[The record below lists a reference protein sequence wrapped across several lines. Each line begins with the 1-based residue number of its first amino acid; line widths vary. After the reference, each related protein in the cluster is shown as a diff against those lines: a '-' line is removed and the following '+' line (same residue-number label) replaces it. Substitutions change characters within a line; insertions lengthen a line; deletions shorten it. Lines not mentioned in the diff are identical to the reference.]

1 MVYHSTTA
9 HTITKIMK
17 KSFLGDSVMKFDTKH
32 SLRDKDITKF
42 CLMLLKGVYP
52 YQYMYSWQRFNK
64 TSLPDKKKSYR

>member
-1 MVYHSTTA
+1 
-9 HTITKIMK
+9 MK
-17 KSFLGDSVMKFDTKH
+17 KSFLEDSVMKFETTH

-42 CLMLLKGVYP
+42 CLMSLKGVYP